1 MTPQEAF
8 KLGFLARCVEENL
21 SQEKIAEAALGLANL
36 KIAGMGQEFLD
47 TVTDLGKG
55 AVGVALAAPPAA
67 GALTAYLASKA
78 SDPTELDVEEIRKRE
93 LLDEYRRAAQKL
105 EQQNLSRL
113 YKQKRKTSNN
123 IYL

>member
-21 SQEKIAEAALGLANL
+21 SQEKIAEAALNLAAL
-36 KIAGMGQEFLD
+36 KTASAFGEISD
-47 TVTDLGKG
+47 TATDLGKG
-55 AVGVALAAPPAA
+55 LFGAALAAPPAA
-67 GALTAYLASKA
+67 GAIAAYFANKA

-105 EQQNLSRL
+105 EQQNLRRA
-113 YKQKRKTSNN
+113 YKQKRKPANN